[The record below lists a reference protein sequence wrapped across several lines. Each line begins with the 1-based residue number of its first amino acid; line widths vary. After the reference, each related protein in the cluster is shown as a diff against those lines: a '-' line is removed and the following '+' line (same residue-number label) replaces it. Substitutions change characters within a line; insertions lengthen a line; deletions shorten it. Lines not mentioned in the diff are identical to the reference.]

1 MCRNFGVIRFKTRH
15 SKCRTGFIALQ
26 VFSEMFQHTQLRIVG
41 YTAILVIHTTNVFYM
56 NWHTKGVHT
65 KDERVLVF
73 KGLDNRFLTTWNFM
87 LQTAYAI
94 FGLLCDVYVLKNSRK
109 QLCSLPSYI
118 AELREIMFSAIVWP
132 STWLVFTVFW
142 GLYNYDRS
150 LIFPEYLDPFLPRV
164 SNHVIHTLIAPI
176 VLFEIISRPRIEP
189 STHLKNLIITSLYIC
204 SYLLVMLLTYKER
217 NVWLYPVFGL
227 LYGSVYFVLL
237 VIGIYGLAIGFY
249 MVQWPISRMICL
261 KGTKKNR
268 QIQKRKKRV

>member
-109 QLCSLPSYI
+109 QLCSLPNYI
-118 AELREIMFSAIVWP
+118 AELRETMFSAIVWP

-164 SNHVIHTLIAPI
+164 SNHVIH
-176 VLFEIISRPRIEP
+176 
-189 STHLKNLIITSLYIC
+189 
-204 SYLLVMLLTYKER
+204 LT
-217 NVWLYPVFGL
+217 GL
-227 LYGSVYFVLL
+227 LAENRTQYPFKEFDNIEFIHRFLSVGD
-237 VIGIYGLAIGFY
+237 VIDLQRKECLALSSI
-249 MVQWPISRMICL
+249 WATLR
-261 KGTKKNR
+261 
-268 QIQKRKKRV
+268 